1 MILDGS
7 LCNSTQSLMEF
18 LIAPF
23 LVAHFS
29 YYIYINDLPDII
41 RSIAIDVDDTTL
53 YSKSDQ
59 VSVLRQQLKLA
70 FELLSDQQDIVNW
83 GRKTAC

>member
-1 MILDGS
+1 MILDGKS
-7 LCNSTQSLMEF
+7 LQEYPVIDAVPHSSILGPALF
-18 LIAPF
+18 LLHI
-23 LVAHFS
+23 H
-29 YYIYINDLPDII
+29 NDLPDII

-53 YSKSDQ
+53 YSKCDQ

>member
-1 MILDGS
+1 
-7 LCNSTQSLMEF
+7 MEF
-18 LIAPF
+18 LTAPF
-23 LVAHFS
+23 LVPHFS

>member
-1 MILDGS
+1 
-7 LCNSTQSLMEF
+7 MEF
-18 LIAPF
+18 LIAPL
-23 LVAHFS
+23 LVPHFS

>member
-1 MILDGS
+1 M
-7 LCNSTQSLMEF
+7 QF

-23 LVAHFS
+23 LVPHFS

-53 YSKSDQ
+53 YSKCDQ
-59 VSVLRQQLKLA
+59 VTVLRQQLKLA

-83 GRKTAC
+83 GRKTACWF

>member
-23 LVAHFS
+23 LVPHFS

-53 YSKSDQ
+53 YSKSHQ